1 MLVNLTHDVK
11 YFLSLCIAVAFGQVI
26 TDLGLS
32 DAPQNERGLLIA
44 TLDGNAT
51 GTVCNEVDFATAWIT
66 CLNLGW
72 LFTTGT
78 STANGLG

>member
-1 MLVNLTHDVK
+1 MSLSAAHVVTF
-11 YFLSLCIAVAFGQVI
+11 FLSLCIAVAFGQVI
-26 TDLGLS
+26 TDLALS

-44 TLDGNAT
+44 TVDTNRT

-78 STANGLG
+78 STASGLG